1 MKIKVTTFFLFL
13 TSMVCAQTTGKISG
27 SVVDAENG
35 DALPGANIIV
45 AETGSG
51 TAADTEGRYFIIN
64 LPPGIY
70 ALKAS
75 MIGYDNVTVK
85 NVKVSVNRTSLIDI
99 KMTQG
104 VLAGETVVVVADQVD
119 VKKDQTSTI
128 KNISS
133 DDIKILP
140 VESIRQI
147 INMQAGIVA
156 GKFRGGR
163 DTEVTYLID
172 GISVDETFSR
182 NSTLVD
188 IEPSSVAELEVITGT
203 FNAEYGKAMSGV
215 VNQITKDGTNEFQG
229 SFSSNYGN
237 YLTPNSDIF
246 PGIDIPS
253 LNQNLDYK
261 VQLSGPIIKDKLSF
275 FVNYRKQDNNN
286 HLNGYHFFNPTD
298 SSDFSMDSSYQWI
311 LEHTGS
317 HVPETYC
324 SNQSGVPLWDPEY
337 LPDSLVMI
345 QDQETCES
353 WGAEFPY
360 QKGTCKVQYQTCTD
374 IDGNTFP
381 LNIGEDC
388 GSGGVIGYGFIIKNS
403 TTKVECEE
411 DLTYYYTVTEPLA
424 GYLQTIFESSENYNL
439 RTANESYVPM
449 NTNISN
455 SFMGKLSFHPF
466 NKLRMN
472 LMYTQNNN
480 EWSGYSHFRKY
491 NPFGRATG
499 RTQSD
504 FYSFQLNYMIN
515 NSMFFDIKLS
525 KIKKVYSSYLFEEPT
540 DSLYISDSFSNS
552 ESGFSLGGQDK
563 GHLTRTT
570 IDNNLKFDYHWQINQ
585 RHSIKTGIDF
595 LNHEIKNMDYT
606 IRDSTEA
613 DDIYTPYIFSK
624 DRNECASEDV
634 DCRSRY
640 AEEYIAKPVEFS
652 GYFQDKM
659 EFDDMVINL
668 GLRYD
673 YFDPNI
679 SYAGNVLGETNY
691 RNPGN
696 QLVYYL
702 TDGNGDYITTVQD
715 ISVWDQVDNDN
726 DGEIDEADESEIP
739 WPDYWVE
746 NLWELEKVDY
756 NDNGVID
763 SLFKHPSRTTIPM
776 QANPLYQ
783 LSPRFGL
790 AYQVGDEAILHF
802 SYGHFFQMPPLYA
815 MLSNYD
821 RLIATQNYQ
830 SAIMGNPQLNAE
842 KTITYEVG
850 LWQKLN
856 RLMSLEVNVYYRDIY
871 ELLSTKVITTYNTI
885 KYGFYTNKDYGNV
898 RGIELKYELRSGPIS
913 IFTNYT
919 LQYTRGNADNP
930 AQSYSRE
937 GNNQDPVSKLIPMS
951 WDQRHTFNTTFG
963 YNTSSY
969 GVSLTGY
976 FNSGTPYT
984 FSPSSIN
991 PLAAINLLPNND
1003 YKPSNYT
1010 VDMNGYY
1017 NIKIF
1022 NQFSCKLTFLIYNI
1036 FDRLNEY
1043 SVNSQTGR
1051 AYTALITDSDRR
1063 NFRSNF
1069 TTIEDSYQDP
1079 SAFSTPRTIKIGL
1092 ELNL

>member
-1 MKIKVTTFFLFL
+1 
-13 TSMVCAQTTGKISG
+13 MVCAQTTGKISG

-104 VLAGETVVVVADQVD
+104 VLEGETVIVVADQVD

-172 GISVDETFSR
+172 GISVDETFDR
-182 NSTLVD
+182 TSTLVD

-229 SFSSNYGN
+229 SFSPNYGN
-237 YLTPNSDIF
+237 YLTPHSDIF

-253 LNQNLDYK
+253 LNQNIDYK

-298 SSDFSMDSSYQWI
+298 SSNSYSDSTHLWY
-311 LEHTGS
+311 LEHTGDY
-317 HVPETYC
+317 VPETYC
-324 SNQSGVPLWDPEY
+324 SNQNGVALWDPEY
-337 LPDSLVMI
+337 LPDSLVYI
-345 QDQETCES
+345 QDREACES
-353 WGAEFPY
+353 LGSEFPY
-360 QKGTCKVQYQTCTD
+360 QEGTCKVQYQTCTD
-374 IDGNTFP
+374 IHGNTFP

-388 GSGGVIGYGFIIKNS
+388 GSGGVIGYDFIIKNS

-439 RTANESYVPM
+439 RTANESYIPM
-449 NTNISN
+449 NTSTSN

-466 NKLRMN
+466 SKLRMN

-525 KIKKVYSSYLFEEPT
+525 NIKKVYSSYLFENPT
-540 DSLYISDSFSNS
+540 DRRYISDSYSNS
-552 ESGFSLGGQDK
+552 KSGFSLGGQDK

-570 IDNNLKFDYHWQINQ
+570 IDDNLKFDYTWQINQ
-585 RHSIKTGIDF
+585 QHSIKTGIDF
-595 LNHEIKNMDYT
+595 ISHEIENKAYT
-606 IRDSTEA
+606 IRDSTDA

-624 DRNECASEDV
+624 DRDECASEDE
-634 DCRSRY
+634 DCRSPY
-640 AEEYIAKPVEFS
+640 AEEYKAKPLEFS

-673 YFDPNI
+673 YFDPKRNYP
-679 SYAGNVLGETNY
+679 SDY
-691 RNPGN
+691 RNPADDIN
-696 QLVYYL
+696 HPDTVYYAM
-702 TDGNGDYITTVQD
+702 
-715 ISVWDQVDNDN
+715 
-726 DGEIDEADESEIP
+726 ADP
-739 WPDYWVE
+739 KFQW
-746 NLWELEKVDY
+746 
-756 NDNGVID
+756 
-763 SLFKHPSRTTIPM
+763 
-776 QANPLYQ
+776 
-783 LSPRFGL
+783 SPRFGL
-790 AYQVGDEAILHF
+790 AYQVGNEAILHF

-821 RLIATQNYQ
+821 RLIATQSFQ

-871 ELLSTKVITTYNTI
+871 ELLSTKVFTTYNTI

-898 RGIELKYELRSGPIS
+898 RGMELKYELRSGPIS

-984 FSPSSIN
+984 FSPLLTST
-991 PLAAINLLPNND
+991 LATVNLLPNNS
-1003 YKPSNYT
+1003 YKPVTYT
-1010 VDMNGYY
+1010 VDMSGYY
-1017 NIKIF
+1017 NIKILD
-1022 NQFSCKLTFLIYNI
+1022 QFSCKLTFLIYNI

-1043 SVNSQTGR
+1043 GVNSQTGR
-1051 AYTALITDSDRR
+1051 AYTAILTESERS

-1079 SAFSTPRTIKIGL
+1079 SAFSAPRTIKIGL

>member
-1 MKIKVTTFFLFL
+1 
-13 TSMVCAQTTGKISG
+13 MVCAQTTGKISG

-45 AETGSG
+45 AKTGSG

-119 VKKDQTSTI
+119 IKKDQTSTI

-188 IEPSSVAELEVITGT
+188 IEPGSVADLEVITGT

-215 VNQITKDGTNEFQG
+215 VNQITKNGTNEFQA
-229 SFSSNYGN
+229 SISSNYGN
-237 YLTPNSDIF
+237 YLTPHSDIF

-261 VQLSGPIIKDKLSF
+261 VQLSGPIIKDKLLF
-275 FVNYRKQDNNN
+275 FINYRKQDNNN
-286 HLNGYHFFNPTD
+286 HLNGYHFFNPLD

-324 SNQSGVPLWDPEY
+324 SNQNGVALWDPVY

-345 QDQETCES
+345 RDQETCES

-360 QKGTCKVQYQTCTD
+360 LVGTCTVVFQTCTD
-374 IDGNTFP
+374 SYGDTFP
-381 LNIGEDC
+381 LDIGEDC
-388 GSGGVIGYGFIIKNS
+388 GSGGVIGYDFIVKNNI
-403 TTKVECEE
+403 TKAECEE
-411 DLTYYYTVTEPLA
+411 DLPYYYTVTEPLT
-424 GYLQTIFESSENYNL
+424 GFLQTSFESSENYNL

-449 NTNISN
+449 NTNARN

-466 NKLRMN
+466 SKLRMN

-480 EWSGYSHFRKY
+480 EWSDYSHFRKY
-491 NPFGRATG
+491 NPLDRATG
-499 RTQSD
+499 RTRSD
-504 FYSFQLNYMIN
+504 FYSFQLNYMLN

-525 KIKKVYSSYLFEEPT
+525 KIKKVYSSYLFENPT
-540 DSLYISDSFSNS
+540 DSRYISDSFSNS

-570 IDNNLKFDYHWQINQ
+570 IDNNLKFDYTWQINH

-595 LNHEIKNMDYT
+595 LNHEIENRNYT
-606 IRDSTEA
+606 VRDSTDA
-613 DDIYTPYIFSK
+613 DDIYTPYVFSK

-634 DCRSRY
+634 DCRSPY
-640 AEEYIAKPVEFS
+640 AEEYKAKPLEFS

-673 YFDPNI
+673 YFDPKRNYP
-679 SYAGNVLGETNY
+679 SDY
-691 RNPGN
+691 RNPADDIN
-696 QLVYYL
+696 HPDTVYY
-702 TDGNGDYITTVQD
+702 TI
-715 ISVWDQVDNDN
+715 
-726 DGEIDEADESEIP
+726 ADSKFQ
-739 WPDYWVE
+739 W
-746 NLWELEKVDY
+746 
-756 NDNGVID
+756 
-763 SLFKHPSRTTIPM
+763 
-776 QANPLYQ
+776 
-783 LSPRFGL
+783 SPRFGL

-821 RLIATQNYQ
+821 RLIATQSFQ

-885 KYGFYTNKDYGNV
+885 KYGYYTNKDYGNV
-898 RGIELKYELRSGPIS
+898 RGVELKYELRSGPIS
-913 IFTNYT
+913 VFTNYT

-984 FSPSSIN
+984 FSPSSVN

-1003 YKPSNYT
+1003 YKPPNYT
-1010 VDMNGYY
+1010 VDMSGYY

-1022 NQFSCKLTFLIYNI
+1022 NQFSGKLTFLIYNI

-1043 SVNSQTGR
+1043 GVNSQTGR

-1079 SAFSTPRTIKIGL
+1079 SAFSAPRTIKIGL

>member
-1 MKIKVTTFFLFL
+1 MIF
-13 TSMVCAQTTGKISG
+13 SQTTGKISG
-27 SVVDAENG
+27 SIVNAENG
-35 DALPGANIIV
+35 GALPGANIEV
-45 AETGSG
+45 VGTGSG
-51 TAADTEGRYFIIN
+51 TSADAEGRYFIIN
-64 LPPGIY
+64 LPPGVYNI
-70 ALKAS
+70 KAS
-75 MIGYDNVTVK
+75 MIGYNNITVK

-104 VLAGETVVVVADQVD
+104 VLEGQSVTVVADQVD
-119 VKKDQTSTI
+119 VKKDQTSTV

-133 DDIKILP
+133 DDIAILP
-140 VESIRQI
+140 VESIGQI

-156 GKFRGGR
+156 GRFRGGR

-188 IEPSSVAELEVITGT
+188 IEPSSIADLEVITGT

-215 VNQITKDGTNEFQG
+215 VNQITKDGTNEFQA

-237 YLTPNSDIF
+237 YLTQNSDIF
-246 PGIDIPS
+246 PGIEIPS

-275 FVNYRKQDNNN
+275 FINYRQQDNNN
-286 HLNGYHFFNPTD
+286 HLNGYHLFNPSD

-324 SNQSGVPLWDPEY
+324 SNQNGVALWDPLY

-345 QDQETCES
+345 QDQDTCET

-360 QKGTCKVQYQTCTD
+360 QIGTCTVVYRACTD
-374 IDGNTFP
+374 NLGNTFP
-381 LNIGEDC
+381 SDDESQCDGIFGYNSNEIENIQKITCEQYLPYFYTEIDPLP
-388 GSGGVIGYGFIIKNS
+388 GF
-403 TTKVECEE
+403 
-411 DLTYYYTVTEPLA
+411 
-424 GYLQTIFESSENYNL
+424 LQVSFESSENYKL
-439 RTANESYVPM
+439 RSTNESFVPM
-449 NTNISN
+449 NTSTNN
-455 SFMGKLSFHPF
+455 SFMGKLSFHPSS
-466 NKLRMN
+466 KLRMN

-480 EWSGYSHFRKY
+480 EWRGYSHFRKY
-491 NPFGRATG
+491 NPFGRASG
-499 RTQSD
+499 RTRSG

-525 KIKKVYSSYLFEEPT
+525 NIKKVYSSYLFEDPT
-540 DSLYISDSFSNS
+540 DIRYISDSYSNS

-563 GHLTRTT
+563 RHLTRTT
-570 IDNNLKFDYHWQINQ
+570 IDNNLKFDYTWQINQ

-595 LNHEIKNMDYT
+595 LNHEIENMDYT
-606 IRDSTEA
+606 IRDSTES
-613 DDIYTPYIFSK
+613 DNVYTPYIFTK
-624 DRNECASEDV
+624 DKEECDNEDM
-634 DCRSRY
+634 DCRSPY

-673 YFDPNI
+673 YFDPKRDYP
-679 SYAGNVLGETNY
+679 SDYQ
-691 RNPGN
+691 NPADDIN
-696 QLVYYL
+696 HPDTVYF
-702 TDGNGDYITTVQD
+702 IMASPQFQ
-715 ISVWDQVDNDN
+715 W
-726 DGEIDEADESEIP
+726 
-739 WPDYWVE
+739 
-746 NLWELEKVDY
+746 
-756 NDNGVID
+756 
-763 SLFKHPSRTTIPM
+763 
-776 QANPLYQ
+776 
-783 LSPRFGL
+783 SPRFGM
-790 AYQVGDEAILHF
+790 AYQVGNEAILHF

-821 RLIATQNYQ
+821 RLIATQSFQ
-830 SAIMGNPQLNAE
+830 SSIMGNPQLNAE

-856 RLMSLEVNVYYRDIY
+856 RSMSLEVNVFYRDIY

-885 KYGFYTNKDYGNV
+885 KYGMYTNKDYGNV
-898 RGIELKYELRSGPIS
+898 RGMELKYELRSGPLS

-919 LQYTRGNADNP
+919 LQYTKGNADNP

-951 WDQRHTFNTTFG
+951 WDQRHTFNTTVG

-976 FNSGTPYT
+976 YNSGTPYT
-984 FSPSSIN
+984 FSPSSVN

-1003 YKPSNYT
+1003 YKPPNYT

-1017 NIKIF
+1017 NINIF
-1022 NQFSCKLTFLIYNI
+1022 NQFSGRLTFLIYNI

-1043 SVNSQTGR
+1043 GVNSQTGR

-1079 SAFSTPRTIKIGL
+1079 SAFSAPRTIKIGL

>member
-1 MKIKVTTFFLFL
+1 MN
-13 TSMVCAQTTGKISG
+13 
-27 SVVDAENG
+27 AENG

-45 AETGSG
+45 AGTGSG
-51 TAADTEGRYFIIN
+51 TSADADGRYFIIN
-64 LPPGIY
+64 LPPGVY
-70 ALKAS
+70 DLKVS
-75 MIGYDNVTVK
+75 MIGYNNVTVK

-99 KMTQG
+99 KMAQG
-104 VLAGETVVVVADQVD
+104 VLEGETVTVVADQVD
-119 VKKDQTSTI
+119 VKKDQTSTV

-133 DDIKILP
+133 DDIEILP
-140 VESIRQI
+140 VESIGQI

-156 GKFRGGR
+156 GRFRGGR

-188 IEPSSVAELEVITGT
+188 IEPSSIADLEVITGT
-203 FNAEYGKAMSGV
+203 FNAEYGRAMSGV
-215 VNQITKDGTNEFQG
+215 VNQITKDGTNEFQA
-229 SFSSNYGN
+229 SISSNYGN
-237 YLTPNSDIF
+237 YLTPHSDIF

-275 FVNYRKQDNNN
+275 YVNYRKQDNNN
-286 HLNGYHFFNPTD
+286 HLNGYHFFNPSD
-298 SSDFSMDSSYQWI
+298 SSNFYADSTHKWY
-311 LEHTGS
+311 LEHTGG

-324 SNQSGVPLWDPEY
+324 SNQNGVALWNPEY

-353 WGAEFPY
+353 WGAEFPHQMGACTVVY
-360 QKGTCKVQYQTCTD
+360 RACTD
-374 IDGNTFP
+374 SLGNTFP
-381 LNIGEDC
+381 SDDESQCDGIFGYDYIEINNIQK
-388 GSGGVIGYGFIIKNS
+388 IA
-403 TTKVECEE
+403 CEE
-411 DLTYYYTVTEPLA
+411 FIPYYFTNVEPLP
-424 GYLQTIFESSENYNL
+424 GFLQVNFDSSENYNL
-439 RTANESYVPM
+439 RSANESFVPM
-449 NTNISN
+449 NTSTSN

-466 NKLRMN
+466 SKLRMN

-504 FYSFQLNYMIN
+504 FYSFQLNYMVN

-525 KIKKVYSSYLFEEPT
+525 NIKKVYSSYLFNNPT
-540 DSLYISDSFSNS
+540 DSRYISDSYYNS
-552 ESGFSLGGQDK
+552 ESGFSLGGQNKD
-563 GHLTRTT
+563 HLTRTT
-570 IDNNLKFDYHWQINQ
+570 IDNNLKLDYNWQINQ

-595 LNHEIKNMDYT
+595 FNHEIKNMAYT
-606 IRDSTEA
+606 IRDSTESDA
-613 DDIYTPYIFSK
+613 VYTPFIFSK
-624 DRNECASEDV
+624 YRDGCDNEDV
-634 DCRSRY
+634 DCRSLY

-673 YFDPNI
+673 YFDPKRDYP
-679 SYAGNVLGETNY
+679 SDY
-691 RNPGN
+691 RNPADDIN
-696 QLVYYL
+696 HPDTVYY
-702 TDGNGDYITTVQD
+702 TM
-715 ISVWDQVDNDN
+715 
-726 DGEIDEADESEIP
+726 ADP
-739 WPDYWVE
+739 KFQW
-746 NLWELEKVDY
+746 
-756 NDNGVID
+756 
-763 SLFKHPSRTTIPM
+763 
-776 QANPLYQ
+776 
-783 LSPRFGL
+783 SPRFGL

-821 RLIATQNYQ
+821 RLISTQSFN

-885 KYGFYTNKDYGNV
+885 KYGYYTNKDYGNV
-898 RGIELKYELRSGPIS
+898 RGMELKYELRSGPMS

-930 AQSYSRE
+930 AQTYSRE

-963 YNTSSY
+963 YNSESY
-969 GVSLTGY
+969 GVSVTGY
-976 FNSGTPYT
+976 YNSGTPYT

-1003 YKPSNYT
+1003 YKPETYT
-1010 VDMNGYY
+1010 VDMSGYY
-1017 NIKIF
+1017 NINIL
-1022 NQFSCKLTFLIYNI
+1022 NQFSGKLTFLIYNI

-1043 SVNSQTGR
+1043 GVNSQTGR
-1051 AYTALITDSDRR
+1051 AYTAVITDSDRR

-1079 SAFSTPRTIKIGL
+1079 SAFSAPRTIKIGL

>member
-1 MKIKVTTFFLFL
+1 
-13 TSMVCAQTTGKISG
+13 
-27 SVVDAENG
+27 
-35 DALPGANIIV
+35 
-45 AETGSG
+45 
-51 TAADTEGRYFIIN
+51 
-64 LPPGIY
+64 
-70 ALKAS
+70 
-75 MIGYDNVTVK
+75 
-85 NVKVSVNRTSLIDI
+85 
-99 KMTQG
+99 
-104 VLAGETVVVVADQVD
+104 
-119 VKKDQTSTI
+119 
-128 KNISS
+128 
-133 DDIKILP
+133 
-140 VESIRQI
+140 
-147 INMQAGIVA
+147 
-156 GKFRGGR
+156 
-163 DTEVTYLID
+163 
-172 GISVDETFSR
+172 VDETFSR

-188 IEPSSVAELEVITGT
+188 IEPGSVADLEVITGT

-215 VNQITKDGTNEFQG
+215 VNQITKNGTNEFQG

-237 YLTPNSDIF
+237 YLTPHSDIF

-261 VQLSGPIIKDKLSF
+261 VQLSGPIIKDK
-275 FVNYRKQDNNN
+275 QDNNN
-286 HLNGYHFFNPTD
+286 HLNGYHFFNPLD

-324 SNQSGVPLWDPEY
+324 SNQNGVALWDPVY

-345 QDQETCES
+345 RDQETCES
-353 WGAEFPY
+353 WGEEFPY
-360 QKGTCKVQYQTCTD
+360 GEGTCTVVFQTCTD
-374 IDGNTFP
+374 SYGDTFS
-381 LNIGEDC
+381 LDIGEDC
-388 GSGGVIGYGFIIKNS
+388 GSGGVIGYDFIVKNNI
-403 TTKVECEE
+403 TKADCEE
-411 DLTYYYTVTEPLA
+411 DLPYYYTVTEPLT
-424 GYLQTIFESSENYNL
+424 GFLQTIFESSENYNL
-439 RTANESYVPM
+439 RNSNESYVPM
-449 NTNISN
+449 NTNARN

-466 NKLRMN
+466 SKLRMN

-491 NPFGRATG
+491 NPLDRATS
-499 RTQSD
+499 RTRSD
-504 FYSFQLNYMIN
+504 FYSFQLNYMLN

-525 KIKKVYSSYLFEEPT
+525 KIKKVYSSYLFENPT
-540 DSLYISDSFSNS
+540 DSRYISDSFSNS

-563 GHLTRTT
+563 GHLTRTI
-570 IDNNLKFDYHWQINQ
+570 IDNNLKFDYTWQINQ

-595 LNHEIKNMDYT
+595 LNHEIENMNYT
-606 IRDSTEA
+606 VRDSTDA

-624 DRNECASEDV
+624 DRNECSSEDV
-634 DCRSRY
+634 DCRSPY
-640 AEEYIAKPVEFS
+640 AEEYKAKPLEFS

-673 YFDPNI
+673 YFDPKRNYP
-679 SYAGNVLGETNY
+679 SDY
-691 RNPGN
+691 RNPADDIN
-696 QLVYYL
+696 HPDTVYY
-702 TDGNGDYITTVQD
+702 TM
-715 ISVWDQVDNDN
+715 
-726 DGEIDEADESEIP
+726 ADP
-739 WPDYWVE
+739 KFQW
-746 NLWELEKVDY
+746 
-756 NDNGVID
+756 
-763 SLFKHPSRTTIPM
+763 
-776 QANPLYQ
+776 
-783 LSPRFGL
+783 SPRFGL

-821 RLIATQNYQ
+821 RLIATQSFQ
-830 SAIMGNPQLNAE
+830 SAVMGNPQLNAE

-885 KYGFYTNKDYGNV
+885 KYGYYTNKDYGNV
-898 RGIELKYELRSGPIS
+898 RGVELKYELRSGPIS
-913 IFTNYT
+913 VFTNYT
-919 LQYTRGNADNP
+919 LQYTQGNADNP

-963 YNTSSY
+963 YNISSY

-1003 YKPSNYT
+1003 YKPPNYT
-1010 VDMNGYY
+1010 VDMSGYY

-1022 NQFSCKLTFLIYNI
+1022 NQFSGKLTFLIYNI

-1043 SVNSQTGR
+1043 GVNSQTGR

-1079 SAFSTPRTIKIGL
+1079 SAFSAPRTIKIGL

>member
-1 MKIKVTTFFLFL
+1 
-13 TSMVCAQTTGKISG
+13 
-27 SVVDAENG
+27 
-35 DALPGANIIV
+35 
-45 AETGSG
+45 
-51 TAADTEGRYFIIN
+51 
-64 LPPGIY
+64 
-70 ALKAS
+70 
-75 MIGYDNVTVK
+75 
-85 NVKVSVNRTSLIDI
+85 
-99 KMTQG
+99 
-104 VLAGETVVVVADQVD
+104 
-119 VKKDQTSTI
+119 
-128 KNISS
+128 
-133 DDIKILP
+133 
-140 VESIRQI
+140 
-147 INMQAGIVA
+147 
-156 GKFRGGR
+156 
-163 DTEVTYLID
+163 
-172 GISVDETFSR
+172 
-182 NSTLVD
+182 
-188 IEPSSVAELEVITGT
+188 VAELEVITGT

-237 YLTPNSDIF
+237 YLTPHSDIF

-275 FVNYRKQDNNN
+275 FVNYRNQDKNN

-298 SSDFSMDSSYQWI
+298 SSNSYSDSTHLWY
-311 LEHTGS
+311 LEHTGG

-324 SNQSGVPLWDPEY
+324 SNQNGVALWDPEY
-337 LPDSLVMI
+337 LPDSLVFI
-345 QDQETCES
+345 QDKETCDG
-353 WGAEFPY
+353 W
-360 QKGTCKVQYQTCTD
+360 GTCEVQYRAC
-374 IDGNTFP
+374 I
-381 LNIGEDC
+381 
-388 GSGGVIGYGFIIKNS
+388 NS
-403 TTKVECEE
+403 FDPTNAYPANDASECEVGFE
-411 DLTYYYTVTEPLA
+411 FNYDYFEKNMQKIDCTLPLKEEYIPPDLINETELTNCRIIRS
-424 GYLQTIFESSENYNL
+424 YDL

-449 NTNISN
+449 NTSTSN

-466 NKLRMN
+466 SKLRMN

-491 NPFGRATG
+491 NPFGRETG

-525 KIKKVYSSYLFEEPT
+525 KIKKVYSSYLFENPT
-540 DSLYISDSFSNS
+540 DSRYIDDLYSSVQ
-552 ESGFSLGGQDK
+552 SGFASGGQDK

-570 IDNNLKFDYHWQINQ
+570 IDDNLKFDYTWQINQ

-595 LNHEIKNMDYT
+595 ISHEIENKAYT
-606 IRDSTEA
+606 IRDSTDA

-634 DCRSRY
+634 DCRSPY
-640 AEEYIAKPVEFS
+640 AEEYLAKPLELS

-673 YFDPNI
+673 YFDPKRNYP
-679 SYAGNVLGETNY
+679 SDY
-691 RNPGN
+691 RNPADDIN
-696 QLVYYL
+696 HPDTVYY
-702 TDGNGDYITTVQD
+702 TM
-715 ISVWDQVDNDN
+715 
-726 DGEIDEADESEIP
+726 ADP
-739 WPDYWVE
+739 KFQW
-746 NLWELEKVDY
+746 
-756 NDNGVID
+756 
-763 SLFKHPSRTTIPM
+763 
-776 QANPLYQ
+776 
-783 LSPRFGL
+783 SPRFGL

-821 RLIATQNYQ
+821 RLIATQSFQ

-871 ELLSTKVITTYNTI
+871 ELLSTKSFTTYNTI
-885 KYGFYTNKDYGNV
+885 KYGYYTNKDYGNV
-898 RGIELKYELRSGPIS
+898 RGMELKYELRSGPVS

-976 FNSGTPYT
+976 FYSGTPYT
-984 FSPSSIN
+984 FSPLLTST
-991 PLAAINLLPNND
+991 LATVNLLPNNS
-1003 YKPSNYT
+1003 YKPATYT
-1010 VDMNGYY
+1010 VDMSGYY
-1017 NIKIF
+1017 NIKILD
-1022 NQFSCKLTFLIYNI
+1022 QFSGKLTFLIYNI

-1043 SVNSQTGR
+1043 GVNSQTGR
-1051 AYTALITDSDRR
+1051 AYTAILTESERR

-1079 SAFSTPRTIKIGL
+1079 GAFSEPRTIKIGL

>member
-1 MKIKVTTFFLFL
+1 
-13 TSMVCAQTTGKISG
+13 MVCAQTTGKISG

-51 TAADTEGRYFIIN
+51 AAADTEGRYFIIN

-99 KMTQG
+99 KMPQG

-119 VKKDQTSTI
+119 IKKDQTSTI

-172 GISVDETFSR
+172 GISVDETFNR

-215 VNQITKDGTNEFQG
+215 VNQITKDGTNEFQA
-229 SFSSNYGN
+229 SFSPNYGN

-286 HLNGYHFFNPTD
+286 HLNGYHFFNPSD
-298 SSDFSMDSSYQWI
+298 SSNFYADSTHKWY
-311 LEHTGS
+311 LEHTGG

-324 SNQSGVPLWDPEY
+324 SNQNGIALWDTEY
-337 LPDSLVMI
+337 LPDSLVYI
-345 QDQETCES
+345 QDRETCES
-353 WGAEFPY
+353 LGSEFPY

-374 IDGNTFP
+374 SYGEIFP
-381 LNIGEDC
+381 LDIGEDC
-388 GSGGVIGYGFIIKNS
+388 GSGGVIGYDFIVKNNI
-403 TTKVECEE
+403 TKTECEE
-411 DLTYYYTVTEPLA
+411 DLPYYYTVTEPLT
-424 GYLQTIFESSENYNL
+424 GFLQTSFESSENYNL
-439 RTANESYVPM
+439 RTANESYIPM
-449 NTNISN
+449 NTNTSN

-466 NKLRMN
+466 SKLRMS

-480 EWSGYSHFRKY
+480 EWSGYSHFHKY
-491 NPFGRATG
+491 NPLGRATD

-504 FYSFQLNYMIN
+504 FYSLQLNYMIS

-525 KIKKVYSSYLFEEPT
+525 NIKKVYSSYLLENPT
-540 DSLYISDSFSNS
+540 DSRYIRDSYSNS

-563 GHLTRTT
+563 GHLTRTI
-570 IDNNLKFDYHWQINQ
+570 IDNNLKFDYIWQVNQ

-595 LNHEIKNMDYT
+595 LQHKIDNKAYT
-606 IRDSTEA
+606 IRDSTDA
-613 DDIYTPYIFSK
+613 DNIYTPYIFSK
-624 DRNECASEDV
+624 DRDECDSEV
-634 DCRSRY
+634 MDCRSPY
-640 AEEYIAKPVEFS
+640 AEEYEATPLEFS

-673 YFDPNI
+673 YFDPKRNYP
-679 SYAGNVLGETNY
+679 SDY
-691 RNPGN
+691 RNPADDIN
-696 QLVYYL
+696 HPDTVYY
-702 TDGNGDYITTVQD
+702 TM
-715 ISVWDQVDNDN
+715 
-726 DGEIDEADESEIP
+726 ADP
-739 WPDYWVE
+739 KFQW
-746 NLWELEKVDY
+746 
-756 NDNGVID
+756 
-763 SLFKHPSRTTIPM
+763 
-776 QANPLYQ
+776 
-783 LSPRFGL
+783 SPRFGL
-790 AYQVGDEAILHF
+790 AYQVGNEAILHF

-821 RLIATQNYQ
+821 RLISTQSFN
-830 SAIMGNPQLNAE
+830 SAIMGNPQLKAE
-842 KTITYEVG
+842 KTVTYEVG

-871 ELLSTKVITTYNTI
+871 KLLSTKVITTYNTI
-885 KYGFYTNKDYGNV
+885 KYGLYTNKDYGNV
-898 RGIELKYELRSGPIS
+898 RGMELKYEFRSGHIS

-937 GNNQDPVSKLIPMS
+937 GNSQDPVSKLIPMS
-951 WDQRHTFNTTFG
+951 WDQRHTFNTTLG
-963 YNTSSY
+963 YNTNSY

-976 FNSGTPYT
+976 YNSGTPYT
-984 FSPSSIN
+984 FSPSSVN
-991 PLAAINLLPNND
+991 PLAAINLLPNNE
-1003 YKPSNYT
+1003 YKPPNYT
-1010 VDMNGYY
+1010 ADMSGYY

-1022 NQFSCKLTFLIYNI
+1022 NQFSGKLTFLIYNI
-1036 FDRLNEY
+1036 FDRLNEHG
-1043 SVNSQTGR
+1043 VNSQTGR
-1051 AYTALITDSDRR
+1051 AYTALITDSERR

-1079 SAFSTPRTIKIGL
+1079 SAFSAPRTIKIGL

>member
-1 MKIKVTTFFLFL
+1 
-13 TSMVCAQTTGKISG
+13 MVCAQTTGKISG

-353 WGAEFPY
+353 WGTEFPY
-360 QKGTCKVQYQTCTD
+360 QKGTCKVQYQ
-374 IDGNTFP
+374 
-381 LNIGEDC
+381 
-388 GSGGVIGYGFIIKNS
+388 
-403 TTKVECEE
+403 
-411 DLTYYYTVTEPLA
+411 
-424 GYLQTIFESSENYNL
+424 
-439 RTANESYVPM
+439 PM
-449 NTNISN
+449 
-455 SFMGKLSFHPF
+455 LSF
-466 NKLRMN
+466 
-472 LMYTQNNN
+472 
-480 EWSGYSHFRKY
+480 G
-491 NPFGRATG
+491 
-499 RTQSD
+499 
-504 FYSFQLNYMIN
+504 
-515 NSMFFDIKLS
+515 
-525 KIKKVYSSYLFEEPT
+525 
-540 DSLYISDSFSNS
+540 
-552 ESGFSLGGQDK
+552 
-563 GHLTRTT
+563 
-570 IDNNLKFDYHWQINQ
+570 
-585 RHSIKTGIDF
+585 
-595 LNHEIKNMDYT
+595 
-606 IRDSTEA
+606 
-613 DDIYTPYIFSK
+613 
-624 DRNECASEDV
+624 
-634 DCRSRY
+634 
-640 AEEYIAKPVEFS
+640 
-652 GYFQDKM
+652 
-659 EFDDMVINL
+659 
-668 GLRYD
+668 
-673 YFDPNI
+673 
-679 SYAGNVLGETNY
+679 
-691 RNPGN
+691 
-696 QLVYYL
+696 
-702 TDGNGDYITTVQD
+702 
-715 ISVWDQVDNDN
+715 
-726 DGEIDEADESEIP
+726 
-739 WPDYWVE
+739 
-746 NLWELEKVDY
+746 
-756 NDNGVID
+756 
-763 SLFKHPSRTTIPM
+763 
-776 QANPLYQ
+776 
-783 LSPRFGL
+783 
-790 AYQVGDEAILHF
+790 
-802 SYGHFFQMPPLYA
+802 
-815 MLSNYD
+815 
-821 RLIATQNYQ
+821 
-830 SAIMGNPQLNAE
+830 
-842 KTITYEVG
+842 
-850 LWQKLN
+850 
-856 RLMSLEVNVYYRDIY
+856 
-871 ELLSTKVITTYNTI
+871 
-885 KYGFYTNKDYGNV
+885 
-898 RGIELKYELRSGPIS
+898 
-913 IFTNYT
+913 
-919 LQYTRGNADNP
+919 
-930 AQSYSRE
+930 
-937 GNNQDPVSKLIPMS
+937 
-951 WDQRHTFNTTFG
+951 
-963 YNTSSY
+963 
-969 GVSLTGY
+969 
-976 FNSGTPYT
+976 
-984 FSPSSIN
+984 
-991 PLAAINLLPNND
+991 
-1003 YKPSNYT
+1003 
-1010 VDMNGYY
+1010 
-1017 NIKIF
+1017 
-1022 NQFSCKLTFLIYNI
+1022 
-1036 FDRLNEY
+1036 
-1043 SVNSQTGR
+1043 
-1051 AYTALITDSDRR
+1051 
-1063 NFRSNF
+1063 
-1069 TTIEDSYQDP
+1069 
-1079 SAFSTPRTIKIGL
+1079 
-1092 ELNL
+1092 

>member
-1 MKIKVTTFFLFL
+1 LKIKVTTFFLFL
-13 TSMVCAQTTGKISG
+13 ASMVCAQTTGKISG
-27 SVVDAENG
+27 SVVDAETG

-45 AETGSG
+45 AESGSG

-64 LPPGIY
+64 LPPGTY

-75 MIGYDNVTVK
+75 MIGYNNVTVK

-104 VLAGETVVVVADQVD
+104 VLEGETVIVVADQVD

-140 VESIRQI
+140 VESIGQI

-188 IEPSSVAELEVITGT
+188 IEPSSIADLEVITGT

-237 YLTPNSDIF
+237 YLTPHSDIF

-275 FVNYRKQDNNN
+275 FVNYRNQDNNN
-286 HLNGYHFFNPTD
+286 HLNGYHFFNPID

-345 QDQETCES
+345 QDQETCEN

-360 QKGTCKVQYQTCTD
+360 QVGTCTVVFQTCTD
-374 IDGNTFP
+374 NLGNTFP
-381 LNIGEDC
+381 SDDESQCDGIFGYDYLEINNIQK
-388 GSGGVIGYGFIIKNS
+388 IA
-403 TTKVECEE
+403 CEE
-411 DLTYYYTVTEPLA
+411 YIPYYYTEVEPLT
-424 GYLQTIFESSENYNL
+424 GFLQASFLSSESYHL
-439 RTANESYVPM
+439 RTENESYVPM
-449 NTNISN
+449 NTNTSN

-466 NKLRMN
+466 SKLRMN

-525 KIKKVYSSYLFEEPT
+525 KIKKVYSSYLFEKPI
-540 DSLYISDSFSNS
+540 DSQYISDSYSIS

-570 IDNNLKFDYHWQINQ
+570 IDDNLKFDYTWQINQ

-595 LNHEIKNMDYT
+595 LNHEIENMDYT
-606 IRDSTEA
+606 IRDSTDA

-624 DRNECASEDV
+624 DKCASEDV
-634 DCRSRY
+634 DCRSPY
-640 AEEYIAKPVEFS
+640 AEEYTAKPLELS

-673 YFDPNI
+673 YFDPKR
-679 SYAGNVLGETNY
+679 NY
-691 RNPGN
+691 PSDYQNPADDIN
-696 QLVYYL
+696 HPDTVYYAM
-702 TDGNGDYITTVQD
+702 
-715 ISVWDQVDNDN
+715 
-726 DGEIDEADESEIP
+726 ADP
-739 WPDYWVE
+739 KFQW
-746 NLWELEKVDY
+746 
-756 NDNGVID
+756 
-763 SLFKHPSRTTIPM
+763 
-776 QANPLYQ
+776 
-783 LSPRFGL
+783 SPRFGL

-821 RLIATQNYQ
+821 RLIATQSFQ

-885 KYGFYTNKDYGNV
+885 KYGYYTNKDYGNV
-898 RGIELKYELRSGPIS
+898 RGMELKYELRSGPIS

-919 LQYTRGNADNP
+919 LQYTKGNADNP

-984 FSPSSIN
+984 FSPSSVN

-1043 SVNSQTGR
+1043 GVNSQTGR

-1069 TTIEDSYQDP
+1069 TTIEDSYQNP

-1092 ELNL
+1092 EFNL